1 MTFDFFFL
9 QFDLISSKDLEMSV
23 FLHYF
28 HEIFFLSNYH
38 CVLYTTAI
46 ELLFARIRGHCALYW
61 RPFSASLLSQ
71 RPRDFQSFPSMS
83 KKNTQTSNHKFLLWQ
98 RLFTAISK
106 IFANFLII
114 KIYTIMKQPWKFQQ
128 LQKISS
134 SFFNVSRSV
143 LFSVLLSC
151 WEGVITNC
159 SEIQQ
164 SLALRFIQF
173 YVKVWFW
180 IGAKPCRISAVH
192 TCTIDRNLTHDATFR
207 WALS

>member
-46 ELLFARIRGHCALYW
+46 ELLFARVLKALLGQPSEPKASW
-61 RPFSASLLSQ
+61 LPEFPFDVKKKHSNVKSQISSMTKIHSLQ
-71 RPRDFQSFPSMS
+71 F
-83 KKNTQTSNHKFLLWQ
+83 NKF
-98 RLFTAISK
+98 FV
-106 IFANFLII
+106 NFLIN
-114 KIYTIMKQPWKFQQ
+114 KIYTIMKQPWKIQQ

-164 SLALRFIQF
+164 SLSLFLRE
-173 YVKVWFW
+173 
-180 IGAKPCRISAVH
+180 
-192 TCTIDRNLTHDATFR
+192 
-207 WALS
+207 

>member
-1 MTFDFFFL
+1 
-9 QFDLISSKDLEMSV
+9 MSV

-61 RPFSASLLSQ
+61 RPFSASLQ

-83 KKNTQTSNHKFLLWQ
+83 KKKHSNVKSQFSSMTKIHSLQFNKF
-98 RLFTAISK
+98 FV
-106 IFANFLII
+106 NFLIN
-114 KIYTIMKQPWKFQQ
+114 KIYTIMKQPWKIQQ

-143 LFSVLLSC
+143 LFFLLLSC

-180 IGAKPCRISAVH
+180 NGAKPCRISAVH
-192 TCTIDRNLTHDATFR
+192 TCTIDRNLTHDATLR